1 MGRAESMWNDEDDDV
16 EDDEE
21 SEGGKEER
29 VADVGAT

>member
-1 MGRAESMWNDEDDDV
+1 MWNDEDEDV